1 MRVYENPQLI
11 HENIEKQRSYYIP
24 YDSLEK
30 ALEGKKEKSAYYML
44 LNGEWDFKFYK
55 RDIDVCDDIS
65 DWDKIPVPSCW
76 QMHGYEDPN
85 YANVNYPHPVDP
97 PYVPDENPC
106 GIYR

>member
-44 LNGEWDFKFYK
+44 LNGE
-55 RDIDVCDDIS
+55 
-65 DWDKIPVPSCW
+65 
-76 QMHGYEDPN
+76 
-85 YANVNYPHPVDP
+85 
-97 PYVPDENPC
+97 
-106 GIYR
+106 